1 MFSLHW
7 YSNFDDTLM
16 NILTYYALIII
27 LNIVRI
33 INTAMNLC
41 RKKTPTIKYSS
52 GVTSITRSSARNMH
66 FGCVFKKIKYK
77 SIYTWVKNAV
87 SFFLNPVSF
96 HFIRQVAYKE
106 ITIFKS
112 NLPKF
117 AQKTK
122 SKENERNAM
131 QNEDNQLFII
141 NFCLNYFLF
150 MSLYI

>member
-1 MFSLHW
+1 MQYL
-7 YSNFDDTLM
+7 
-16 NILTYYALIII
+16 
-27 LNIVRI
+27 
-33 INTAMNLC
+33 
-41 RKKTPTIKYSS
+41 
-52 GVTSITRSSARNMH
+52 
-66 FGCVFKKIKYK
+66 
-77 SIYTWVKNAV
+77 
-87 SFFLNPVSF
+87 FFLNPVSF